1 MRIIKVILFLMKKVQ
16 PSFTCLIWVRKRR
29 QNKCIMNYLSM
40 RIEIYKR
47 QNEYEK
53 MAKKI
58 YYMFDDCICI
68 YEWDFLYK

>member
-1 MRIIKVILFLMKKVQ
+1 MKKVH
-16 PSFTCLIWVRKRR
+16 PSLMCLIWVRKRR

-53 MAKKI
+53 MAK
-58 YYMFDDCICI
+58 
-68 YEWDFLYK
+68 